1 MITSGR
7 LSLKTYETGFLES
20 ASLQFGECQVKYDL
34 CVKDLIKYSTNA
46 ASYISQGLPVDV
58 KSTK

>member
-1 MITSGR
+1 MK
-7 LSLKTYETGFLES
+7 LVFLES